1 LSIEQ
6 RLTAEAAFGALVGI
20 MKIIWREIMV
30 FVRVFTICFFLFGGW
45 AGAGIAA
52 AGSGAGDAASPH
64 ILPALKKIPVFQS
77 VDAAQLQKLSGIT
90 ETAVL
95 EAGTRVIEQGKRT
108 RKMVI
113 ASDSEVRIEIDGAL
127 VTLLPPGSLVG
138 EIEFLE
144 GVPATADVVLVDRS
158 RVLII
163 EHAKLRSLMD
173 ANPDLGYRL
182 MYEIAKMEANRL
194 RMRTQGK
201 SR

>member
-1 LSIEQ
+1 M
-6 RLTAEAAFGALVGI
+6 RLA
-20 MKIIWREIMV
+20 
-30 FVRVFTICFFLFGGW
+30 RVVTIFLFVFAWWTGS
-45 AGAGIAA
+45 GIALP
-52 AGSGAGDAASPH
+52 GDGESASSH
-64 ILPALKKIPVFQS
+64 ILPALKKVCVFQTL
-77 VDAAQLQKLSGIT
+77 DAAQLQKLSGIT
-90 ETAVL
+90 EMALL
-95 EAGTRVIEQGKRT
+95 EAGNRVIEQGKRT
-108 RKMVI
+108 RRIVVTL
-113 ASDSEVRIEIDGAL
+113 DSEVRIEIDGAL

-158 RVLII
+158 NVLII

-173 ANPDLGYRL
+173 ADPGLGYRL